1 MRPPIVPTGLV
12 GDFLVVM
19 FQMLALLEVMVLRCL
34 LIPTARNADAILDYE
49 LREMIMLDVFRNGL
63 PRS

>member
-34 LIPTARNADAILDYE
+34 LISTARNADAILDYE

-63 PRS
+63 PRR